1 MARAVGIDLGTTH
14 SAVAVF
20 EGGGDRPVVTTVP
33 NAEGSRTTPS
43 VVAFTVD
50 GEVLVGEAAARQA
63 VTNPARTVHG
73 VKRRL
78 GTDWTLSV
86 DGTAYSAQRIAA
98 LLLGRLRQDAEV
110 WVGEPVTEAVITVPA
125 DFGEARRQA
134 VREAG
139 ELAGLTVLRLISE
152 PGAVGLAYGTDRDAD
167 DETVLVCRLGG
178 GTFDVGVLEL
188 GWAGNSFVVEVKATA
203 GDHLLGGEDWD
214 RAVADRLAT
223 RFRAAHGV
231 DLTRDGTALRR
242 LREAAERAKTDLSSS
257 TRTAVGVPFVAA
269 SEHGPLH
276 LDEQLTREEL
286 ERLTGGLLERCAPLL
301 RRAVKDAG
309 VSPGEIT
316 RIVLSGGGT
325 RMPALADLV
334 RDALA
339 EGPQEHTT
347 VRVEE
352 ACVRGAAL
360 QAAVLTGAHRSLLL
374 LDATHAAL
382 GVETAGGV
390 MTPVVVRGTTIPTR
404 VSREFTTDA
413 DLPEGGTLAFRVYR
427 GDDDAVAGCEQLGTV
442 ELTGLPRRGRG
453 APRIEVTFEIGGDG
467 SVDVVARD
475 ASSTR
480 TGRMVRGRTGAPPP
494 GPALVPLSP
503 KDAGKGPSA
512 ATAPP
517 PARLAAEQE
526 GLGGHTMGYASAGSG
541 AWSGLAG
548 AAGVSAAFVPVG
560 ALLAQPVLS
569 VLGAVTAMAFAVPAV
584 LAHAARGKYARL
596 DLFERGVVVSGTDGR
611 TVACRWDSLQV
622 RRHSVDHYLNG
633 VYTGAHHYCTL
644 SLRDGSL
651 LLPGTKFP
659 FAQSWGPVVEEEAAR
674 AQLPGAL
681 ATVRAGGSVVFGP
694 FSLSREAVTAGGLSV
709 PWERIEPVA
718 YGNGTVSLR
727 VVGRRRPLATVS
739 VGAVNGFRV
748 FLTLVDHLR
757 AGHR

>member
-20 EGGGDRPVVTTVP
+20 EGGRDRPVVTTVP

-43 VVAFTVD
+43 VVAFTAE

-73 VKRRL
+73 VKRLL
-78 GTDWTLSV
+78 GTDWTLPI
-86 DGTAYSAQRIAA
+86 DGTTYSAQRIAA
-98 LLLGRLRQDAEV
+98 LLLGRLRRDAEA

-167 DETVLVCRLGG
+167 EETVLVCRLGG
-178 GTFDVGVLEL
+178 GSFDVGVLEL
-188 GWAGNSFVVEVKATA
+188 GWAGNTFVVDVGATA

-214 RAVADRLAT
+214 RAVADWLAT
-223 RFRAAHGV
+223 RFHAAHGV
-231 DLTRDGTALRR
+231 DLTRDDTAVRR

-257 TRTAVGVPFVAA
+257 ARTTVGVPFVAA
-269 SEHGPLH
+269 SDHGPLH
-276 LDEQLTREEL
+276 LDEQLTREDL
-286 ERLTGGLLERCAPLL
+286 ERLTGSLRERCAPLL
-301 RRAVKDAG
+301 RRVMEDAY

-334 RDALA
+334 REELA
-339 EGPQEHTT
+339 EGPQERTT

-360 QAAVLTGAHRSLLL
+360 QAAVLTGAHQGLLL

-390 MTPVVVRGTTIPTR
+390 MTPVVVRGTTIPTQR
-404 VSREFTTDA
+404 SMEFTTDA

-427 GDDDAVAGCEQLGTV
+427 GDDDAVAGCEHLGTV
-442 ELTGLPRRGRG
+442 ELTGLPHRGRG
-453 APRIEVTFEIGGDG
+453 APRIEVTFDIGGDG
-467 SVDVVARD
+467 SVEVVARD
-475 ASSTR
+475 AAGAR
-480 TGRMVRGRTGAPPP
+480 TGRMAPGRTGAPPP
-494 GPALVPLSP
+494 GPALVPLDP
-503 KDAGKGPSA
+503 KDAAKGPGA
-512 ATAPP
+512 AGAPP

-526 GLGGHTMGYASAGSG
+526 GLGGHTTGYASAGSR
-541 AWSGLAG
+541 AWEGLAG
-548 AAGVSAAFVPVG
+548 AAGVCAALVPLG
-560 ALLAQPVLS
+560 ALLAQPVLA
-569 VLGAVTAMAFAVPAV
+569 VLGAVAAASLGVPA
-584 LAHAARGKYARL
+584 LLTHAARGKYARL
-596 DLFERGVVVSGTDGR
+596 DLFERGVVVSDADGR
-611 TVACRWDSLQV
+611 TAACRWDSLQV
-622 RRHSVDHYLNG
+622 RRHSVARYLDG
-633 VYTGAHHYCTL
+633 VYYGTEHYCTL
-644 SLRDGSL
+644 SRPDGSV

-659 FAQSWGPVVEEEAAR
+659 FAQSWGPVVEEAAAR

-681 ATVRAGGSVVFGP
+681 ATIRAGGSVVFGP
-694 FSLSREAVTAGGLSV
+694 FSLSREAVTADGRPE
-709 PWERIEPVA
+709 PWDRIEPVS
-718 YGNGTVSLR
+718 YGNGTASLR
-727 VVGRRRPLATVS
+727 VMGRQQPLGTVS
-739 VGAVNGFRV
+739 VGLVNGFPV

-757 AGHR
+757 AGRR